1 MTRRSFAPR
10 WTLAWRDRP
19 PTAVPMACSQSQAA
33 ESLDPVN
40 YRKRDRGRIEQDV
53 DYAFQIL
60 KSFQEQL
67 EKCGLPVAGCNIV
80 ELGPGSSIG
89 AQLILASMGA
99 RVTLADRY
107 LPKWDPSYHPELYAA
122 IAARRKGP
130 KDQLIAV
137 VEGESH
143 AASNLRLLEE
153 PAEALASVAS
163 GSVDFV
169 YSNAVLEHIVDISK
183 VAAENVRILK
193 PLGWAVH
200 QIDLRD
206 HRDFSRPL
214 EHLIM
219 NERSFTVGAEDSYY
233 EFGNRVR
240 AMEFCA
246 HFENAGLRIVECE
259 TNETATSEYLLD
271 SLPRLRSSASMYRL
285 WPEQDLC
292 RVSSLFMLQKE
303 EGRAA
308 DALRSRGRDAVSMIE
323 ALKAA
328 SLSAPQSDEPERI
341 LSAEVLLSPQRMRRR
356 KGFLWTIGLPSLFAG
371 DSIEQQGSSLELYE
385 DGEPLGPAHSI
396 HEVIAL
402 KGRGRYS
409 HWEYKLY
416 FSTSDNSSP
425 VENGRRYT
433 VRVPGTLSAPLS
445 NRLRWA
451 SRMFKR
457 LIEKGLTSFHR

>member
-1 MTRRSFAPR
+1 
-10 WTLAWRDRP
+10 
-19 PTAVPMACSQSQAA
+19 MACSQSQAA

-67 EKCGLPVAGCNIV
+67 EKCGLPIAGCNIV

-143 AASNLRLLEE
+143 ADSNLRLLEE

-219 NERSFTVGAEDSYY
+219 DERSFALGAEDSYY
-233 EFGNRVR
+233 EFGNRLR
-240 AMEFCA
+240 SIEFCA
-246 HFENAGLRIVECE
+246 HFENAGLRIVECD
-259 TNETATSEYLLD
+259 TNTTATPEYLLD
-271 SLPRLRSSASMYRL
+271 TLPRLRSSASAYRF
-285 WPEQDLC
+285 WPAQDLR
-292 RVSSLFMLQKE
+292 RVSCLFMLQKE
-303 EGRAA
+303 EDRTA
-308 DALRSRGRDAVSMIE
+308 DTLRSHGRDAVSMIE

-328 SLSAPQSDEPERI
+328 SLSAPQNGEPARI
-341 LSAEVLLSPQRMRRR
+341 LPAEVRLSPRRMRRR
-356 KGFLWTIGLPSLFAG
+356 KGFLWTISLPSLLPG
-371 DSIEQQGSSLELYE
+371 DSIEKQGSSLELYE
-385 DGEPLGPAHSI
+385 NGACLGPAHSR
-396 HEVIAL
+396 HETIAL
-402 KGRGRYS
+402 KGNGRYS
-409 HWEYKLY
+409 HWEYNLY

-425 VENGRRYT
+425 VENGRCYT
-433 VRVPGTLSAPLS
+433 IRLPEAPSAPVS

-451 SRMFKR
+451 NRNFKR
-457 LIEKGLTSFHR
+457 LIEKSLDSLHRWHRMRPSR